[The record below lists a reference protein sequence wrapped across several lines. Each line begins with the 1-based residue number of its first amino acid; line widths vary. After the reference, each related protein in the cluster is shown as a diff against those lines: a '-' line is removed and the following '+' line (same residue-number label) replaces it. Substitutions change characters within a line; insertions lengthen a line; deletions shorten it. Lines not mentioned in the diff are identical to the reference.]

1 MPGIVLIID
10 NDGGMRQI
18 IERILVPHGYTVV
31 HAEDG
36 TQGLE
41 KFQRNEPHIVLLDIR
56 LSDIDAPDMLERLR
70 KARPGIP
77 VVLMSGLAEAE
88 TAAELVKK
96 GAAANI
102 SKPFKVD
109 TLVGLLNGIIS
120 RRPGV
125 SQPPVPAGAAAAAPI
140 RKDGNKAPAAIEKR
154 ALKPVK
160 NGGGSR
166 KKTALIA
173 GGICTAALVAGCIA
187 YFSIF
192 AGGSKQFRLISDSP
206 SAMYVGGGSVFIA
219 DWMAEAVYKYDINNF
234 SVQDKYKV
242 PGMQAAGLAFDG
254 KFFWATHSLEGTI
267 HKLTF
272 EPRPDSLA
280 VFTSTGPSPSGL
292 FCDGKNLW
300 VADSQTNK
308 IYKYLTDD
316 KFTLVNT
323 FESPARSPRALFGAK
338 NSLYI
343 IEGATNRIYQVRTT
357 DFMVEGVYLLPGFE
371 SAKRRLIAVYIDG
384 KYIWACADTEAV
396 VSRFTLK
403 DLRNVKI

>member
-18 IERILVPHGYTVV
+18 IERILAPQGYTVI

-41 KFQRNEPHIVLLDIR
+41 KFQRNEPHVVLLDIR
-56 LSDIDAPDMLERLR
+56 LSDIDAPEMLERLR
-70 KARPGIP
+70 KARPGVP

-120 RRPGV
+120 RKPG
-125 SQPPVPAGAAAAAPI
+125 SAQPPASQSGPATPPVQ
-140 RKDGNKAPAAIEKR
+140 KDSTKAPAAEKR
-154 ALKPVK
+154 SLKPVK
-160 NGGGSR
+160 NEGG
-166 KKTALIA
+166 KKKMVLIA
-173 GGICTAALVAGCIA
+173 AGICAAAAIAGYIL
-187 YFSIF
+187 YSFIF
-192 AGGSKQFRLISDSP
+192 VGGSKQFRLISDSP

-219 DWMAEAVYKYDINNF
+219 DWMAEAVYKYDINTF
-234 SVQDKYKV
+234 SVQDKFKI

-272 EPRPDSLA
+272 EPRPVSLA
-280 VFTSTGPSPSGL
+280 VFTSTGPNPSGL
-292 FCDGKNLW
+292 FYDGKNLW

-308 IYKYLTDD
+308 IYKYLADD

-343 IEGATNRIYQVRTT
+343 VEGATNRIYQVRTT

-371 SAKRRLIAVYIDG
+371 SAKRRLIAAFVDG
-384 KYIWACADTEAV
+384 KYIWTCADTEAAV
-396 VSRFTLK
+396 WRFTVK